1 VYNYSVLEGEL
12 IKWCSSNDL
21 IVYHLGYEMAPL
33 CYIIDRRALSL
44 NTIPAFFFLFRSQ
57 RKPHLLALSTMVGP
71 TKKRKSELTPP
82 SNSFGDFQ
90 FLEEFSDFDYD
101 ETRSPTLA
109 SSSLTVSKGWDL
121 KELAYFRGFEHAYLK
136 VFEEEDDGGKG
147 DNEAGGGS
155 NGGSDNNS
163 GGGGE
168 SDNDGGDSDSDNSG
182 AGDKEPPA

>member
-1 VYNYSVLEGEL
+1 
-12 IKWCSSNDL
+12 
-21 IVYHLGYEMAPL
+21 
-33 CYIIDRRALSL
+33 
-44 NTIPAFFFLFRSQ
+44 
-57 RKPHLLALSTMVGP
+57 MVGP

-136 VFEEEDDGGKG
+136 VFEEEEEDDGGKG
-147 DNEAGGGS
+147 HNEAGGGS